1 MITIKQMKYFLSVC
15 RTENLSKSAKE
26 LFVSQPTL
34 SVAIKELEQETS
46 THLFMRKGTHITL
59 TEAGRKL
66 RDEIKKI
73 MEHYNKMSSMIE
85 SGILSTDYLRLGYST
100 IIGSES
106 LPLIYRRF
114 TESYP
119 SIHLEISEG
128 AGWNLLQK
136 LDEDELDAVL
146 TVENYSQESLWK
158 KRFETKKIKASI
170 LEYCVSEKS
179 PLAGKETITL
189 EEISKEPLILFD
201 QAFPLS
207 GTIENI
213 FSERGYDLNVVL
225 RSSQI
230 FMVSRFIE
238 EGLGGGFLPASACR
252 ENLKLVPLD
261 CPELTHSSGMEARVY
276 WKKHSAPDRPLTLFL
291 ELLDSMM

>member
-73 MEHYNKMSSMIE
+73 MEHYNKMNSMIE
-85 SGILSTDYLRLGYST
+85 SGILNTDYLRLGYST

-158 KRFETKKIKASI
+158 KRFETKKIKAST

-261 CPELTHSSGMEARVY
+261 CPDLTPSSGMEARVY
-276 WKKHSAPDRPLTLFL
+276 WKKHSAPDRPLALFL
-291 ELLDSMM
+291 ELL